1 MTNNPISTTDAQ
13 ATRDREFIDAQLR
26 ALGFKFESDDH
37 SMAIIRGDTIVTVQQ
52 LSEHPDY
59 FALTITVPKGVTF
72 TAFTRRKD
80 LLDAHRIRETCGGR
94 QTRSVAA
101 QQLTIRN
108 LSKRYRELRDRPK
121 PPGNSRAPPEVD

>member
-37 SMAIIRGDTIVTVQQ
+37 SMAIVRGDTIVTVQQ
-52 LSEHPDY
+52 
-59 FALTITVPKGVTF
+59 
-72 TAFTRRKD
+72 
-80 LLDAHRIRETCGGR
+80 TCGGR